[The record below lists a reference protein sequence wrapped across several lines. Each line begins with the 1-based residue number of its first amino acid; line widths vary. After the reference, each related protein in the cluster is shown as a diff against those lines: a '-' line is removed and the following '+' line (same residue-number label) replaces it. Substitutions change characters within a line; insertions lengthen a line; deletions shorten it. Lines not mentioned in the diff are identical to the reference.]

1 MDYVSPAE
9 LVQDVLK
16 AARKKAGLST
26 PDLLLRGFL
35 AGAFLAYATSLVM
48 MVLSQGLP
56 PIVGA
61 LLFPVGFVMLVLL
74 GLELA
79 TGNFALLPAALAAG
93 EVSFG
98 KLLRNW
104 GWVYLGNVMGSVFY
118 AGLFY
123 LAVTNFGLSGS
134 GAVGDLLKTAAQK
147 KTLGYMAL
155 GAGGFAT
162 AFVKGILCNWMVT
175 VGTVL
180 AMVSRS
186 TVGKIAAMWL
196 PIMTFFAHGYEH
208 SIVNLFVIPAGMLF
222 GAPVSVRQWWFWN
235 QLPVTLGNIVAGAFF
250 TGLALYVTFR
260 AKHASPVDRF
270 AVTPP
275 NVAPAAAAQQ
285 LEEIKLEPTVEAQP
299 L

>member
-1 MDYVSPAE
+1 MDYVNPVE
-9 LVQDVLK
+9 LVQEALRVAKKK
-16 AARKKAGLST
+16 AALST
-26 PDLLLRGFL
+26 CDLLLRGFL

-48 MVLSQGLP
+48 IVLSQGLP

-93 EVSFG
+93 EVSLG

-104 GWVYLGNVMGSVFY
+104 GWVYLGNVLGSVFY
-118 AGLFY
+118 AALFY
-123 LAVTNFGLSGS
+123 LAVTNC
-134 GAVGDLLKTAAQK
+134 GASAGGPLGDLLKQTAQR
-147 KTLGYMAL
+147 KTLAYMAL
-155 GAGGFAT
+155 GGSGWTT
-162 AFVKGILCNWMVT
+162 ALVKGILCNWMVT
-175 VGTVL
+175 IGAVL

-186 TVGKIAAMWL
+186 TVGKVVAMWL

-208 SIVNLFVIPAGMLF
+208 SIVNMFVIPAGMLF
-222 GAPVSVRQWWFWN
+222 GAPVSVRQWWLWN
-235 QLPVTLGNIVAGAFF
+235 QIPVTLGNIVSGALL

-260 AKHASPVDRF
+260 VKQSSDAAPVALPQR
-270 AVTPP
+270 V
-275 NVAPAAAAQQ
+275 
-285 LEEIKLEPTVEAQP
+285 EEIKLGRTAEAQV

>member
-1 MDYVSPAE
+1 MDYVNPTE
-9 LVQDVLK
+9 LVQEALRVAKKK
-16 AARKKAGLST
+16 AALST
-26 PDLLLRGFL
+26 QDLLLRGFL

-48 MVLSQGLP
+48 IVLSQGLL

-61 LLFPVGFVMLVLL
+61 VLFPVGFVMLVLL

-93 EVSFG
+93 EVPFG

-104 GWVYLGNVMGSVFY
+104 GWVYLGNVIGSIFY
-118 AGLFY
+118 AVLFY
-123 LAVTNFGLSGS
+123 LAVTNCGTSGS
-134 GAVGDLLKTAAQK
+134 GALGDLLKQAAQK

-155 GAGGFAT
+155 GASGFAT
-162 AFVKGILCNWMVT
+162 AFVKGMLCNWMVT
-175 VGTVL
+175 IGTVL

-186 TVGKIAAMWL
+186 TVGKIVAMWL

-208 SIVNLFVIPAGMLF
+208 SIVNMFVIPAGMFF

-235 QLPVTLGNIVAGAFF
+235 QLPVTLGNIVSGAFF
-250 TGLALYVTFR
+250 TGLALYATFR
-260 AKHASPVDRF
+260 AKESF
-270 AVTPP
+270 A
-275 NVAPAAAAQQ
+275 NAAPALAAHQT
-285 LEEIKLEPTVEAQP
+285 EEIKLEPTVEAQA